1 MKAVLPAFIGLLIAL
16 SGPRISRG
24 QVAAK
29 PIPEVTGPE
38 YEVFSAYISGE
49 FTDNRGDDR
58 VGSSVSKIV
67 IAAGTR
73 SDLDDSRIEDDNG
86 KHISWK
92 KASRYLRKEAPG
104 LQTATLNSFRETD
117 TRSARLGSSFRLP
130 IAYELVEKTEIDAI
144 FEHGGWWTD
153 YYKKYPNS
161 QGFLTLSRVG
171 FSADGKQAMFYAVNE
186 CGGKCGTGT
195 YVLMEKAESHWMV
208 VKEILMWIS

>member
-1 MKAVLPAFIGLLIAL
+1 MITVNTFPGKKPADTCERKLPDSKPQHLTH
-16 SGPRISRG
+16 S
-24 QVAAK
+24 AK
-29 PIPEVTGPE
+29 
-38 YEVFSAYISGE
+38 
-49 FTDNRGDDR
+49 
-58 VGSSVSKIV
+58 
-67 IAAGTR
+67 
-73 SDLDDSRIEDDNG
+73 
-86 KHISWK
+86 
-92 KASRYLRKEAPG
+92 
-104 LQTATLNSFRETD
+104 D

-195 YVLMEKAESHWMV
+195 YVLMEKAESHWLV